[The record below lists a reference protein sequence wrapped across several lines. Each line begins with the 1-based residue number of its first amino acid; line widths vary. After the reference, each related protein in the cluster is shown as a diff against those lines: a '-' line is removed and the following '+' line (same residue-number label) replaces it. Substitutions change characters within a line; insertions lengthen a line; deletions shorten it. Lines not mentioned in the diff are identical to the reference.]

1 MLRVFWFSVLL
12 MAAVVAKAT
21 VDVQVK
27 GLFGGSAVLNIN
39 GKQRLLKAGKTS
51 PEGVLLVQ
59 ADAKGALIEVDGQRR
74 YLTLSKR
81 IGASYQKTE
90 QAIVRIAS
98 GYGGHYVTPARINN
112 RPVEVMID
120 TGATAVAMNLNTA
133 KNLGI
138 NYRAGQKATVSTA
151 NGTVDSFNIMLDS
164 VTVGSVRVNH
174 VAATVIVGDSPTVIL
189 LGNSYLSRVKMWRDE
204 GVLVLQSKL

>member
-1 MLRVFWFSVLL
+1 MLRVLICSAALL
-12 MAAVVAKAT
+12 LVFAAQAAI
-21 VDVQVK
+21 DVRVK
-27 GLFGGSAVLNIN
+27 GLFGGSAVLTID

-51 PEGVLLVQ
+51 PEGVLLVE
-59 ADAKGALIEVDGQRR
+59 ADSKGALIEVDGERR

-81 IGASYQKTE
+81 IGATYQKSE
-90 QAIVRIAS
+90 SAEVRIAS

-112 RPVEVMID
+112 RPVEVMVD
-120 TGATAVAMNLNTA
+120 TGATSVAMNINTA
-133 KNLGI
+133 KKLGI
-138 NYRAGQKATVSTA
+138 NYRAGKAATVSTA
-151 NGTVDSFNIMLDS
+151 NGTAESFNVMLDN

-174 VAATVIVGDSPTVIL
+174 VSATIIIGDSPTVIL